1 MPNESDHERQL
12 MSEPIETKPAEMK
25 AAPCGAKKSALLCAG
40 IGGVLGAVVGL
51 ATNALATYL
60 PLGIVLGFVVS
71 GIMRG
76 GGG

>member
-1 MPNESDHERQL
+1 